1 MTTMLSKISCSARGT
16 KAIGRVAFCVSEF
29 RNFSADAYNRVA
41 LDSESRERSRS
52 VTSFYYQPS
61 IDAAAAQPSRRLTPE
76 NLLYMS
82 HKPDGSHLLDSARY
96 LHKELPIRIAHRI
109 SGFRNLPFIV
119 GCCPSLLEVH
129 EMYIQAFN
137 TVSDLP
143 EVKSFSDEE
152 LLSKTLRELL
162 DDHRNVITMLAEGFL
177 ECRKHIKTED
187 TVKQFLDRTL
197 TSRLGIRL
205 LCEHHLALKD
215 AKPNHNGII
224 DVNFSPCKLVEK
236 KAEFV
241 RSYCDSKYGKAPQF
255 RVQGHKNASFAYI
268 AGPLDY
274 ILVEI
279 LKNAFRATVESH
291 INSMDNLPPVTI
303 TIANNDTDFIYR
315 ISDRGGGVPHDL
327 VEKIWRYNFT
337 TSGTYQ
343 DENENQGLFTEVM
356 NPPQTSPVPG
366 KMHGYGFGLPVCRAY
381 AEYLGGSLT
390 METAQGF
397 GTDVYLRLRHIH
409 RRGKESFYI

>member
-1 MTTMLSKISCSARGT
+1 MLSKISCSSRGT
-16 KAIGRVAFCVSEF
+16 KAIGRLAVAVSEM
-29 RNFSADAYNRVA
+29 RNFSADAYTRLAV
-41 LDSESRERSRS
+41 DSESRERSRS
-52 VTSFYYQPS
+52 VTSFYYQS
-61 IDAAAAQPSRRLTPE
+61 AIDEAAAQQSRRLTPE

-82 HKPDGSHLLDSARY
+82 HKADRSHLLDSARY

-109 SGFRNLPFIV
+109 TGFRNLPFIV
-119 GCCPSLLEVH
+119 GCCPTLLEVH

-137 TVSDLP
+137 VLSDLP
-143 EVKSFSDEE
+143 EIKTMDDEE
-152 LLSKTLRELL
+152 NLSKTLRDLL

-187 TVKQFLDRTL
+187 TVRQFLDRTL

-224 DVNFSPCKLVEK
+224 EVNFSPCKLVEK

-241 RSYCDSKYGKAPQF
+241 RSYCESKYGKAPQF
-255 RVQGHKNASFAYI
+255 KIQGHRNASFAYI
-268 AGPLDY
+268 SPPLDY

-291 INSMDNLPPVTI
+291 INSMDNLPPVLI
-303 TIANNDTDFIYR
+303 TISNNDTDFIFR
-315 ISDRGGGVPHDL
+315 IEDRGGGVPHNLMD
-327 VEKIWRYNFT
+327 KIWRYNFT
-337 TSGTYQ
+337 TSSSYQ
-343 DENENQGLFTEVM
+343 DDNQNQGPFSEVM
-356 NPPQTSPVPG
+356 NSAHTSNVPG

-390 METAQGF
+390 METMQGF
-397 GTDVYLRLRHIH
+397 GTVVFLRLRHIY
-409 RRGKESFYI
+409 RKGKDSFYI